1 MDPERFELC
10 VAPCK
15 GLDFSIEKSTLTD
28 AFVWT
33 QRDSNCVQPPV
44 KGSTFS
50 INKKS
55 TLADAFVWTQRDSN
69 CAQPPVKGSIF
80 SMKKSTLADA
90 FVWIQR
96 DSNCAQPP
104 VKGSTSQSIKK
115 HPCGCFCVDPER
127 FELSTFSMPLRRA
140 PNCAMGPL
148 FFRENTSLLSNG
160 PGGIRTLDL
169 FSAIEARSQLRY
181 RPVLHPDFKN
191 KHFNGLMQECQAFF
205 GWLCYSPAKM
215 SPPIFSKGI
224 LLLFGGQ
231 CRICNGSKPVV
242 FN

>member
-69 CAQPPVKGSIF
+69 CAQPPVKGS
-80 SMKKSTLADA
+80 
-90 FVWIQR
+90 
-96 DSNCAQPP
+96 
-104 VKGSTSQSIKK
+104 TSQSIKK

-140 PNCAMGPL
+140 PNCAMGPCLLVQL
-148 FFRENTSLLSNG
+148 FPMALPIPRKGTSCAMGLYLLVQLFPMALPTPREGTSCAMG
-160 PGGIRTLDL
+160 PC
-169 FSAIEARSQLRY
+169 FSFL
-181 RPVLHPDFKN
+181 
-191 KHFNGLMQECQAFF
+191 
-205 GWLCYSPAKM
+205 
-215 SPPIFSKGI
+215 
-224 LLLFGGQ
+224 
-231 CRICNGSKPVV
+231 
-242 FN
+242 